1 MLARIRFA
9 TRSLSKTPVVTLV
22 VILSLALGIGANTA
36 IFSLMYQMVLQSLP
50 VERPEELMVL
60 NSPGEFKS
68 GRTSTSKPG
77 GIDSVFSYRVYREL
91 ARNPGGLTGLAAFR
105 TFGANLAFGNQTV
118 SGSSMAVAGQYFPV
132 LGIKPL
138 LGRLVSPEDDVHG
151 AGQPVAVLGYGYW
164 KDRLGGQTSILNQPL
179 RINGNLFTV
188 VGVTPHTFTSTTLGE
203 EPDVYVPL
211 ALKPRLTP
219 GWDGTD
225 KFSDYWLYVFGRLKP
240 GVTPQQ
246 AEAALNTVYAGLVER
261 QAKETT
267 DRNAKYVQR
276 FLQSRLSLKDGKQGQ
291 SNMRDESKIPI
302 YTLMGAAVLVLLIAM
317 ANAAN
322 LLLAR
327 SAQRRKELAIRTALG
342 ASRTEI
348 MSQMLTEACLLSF
361 AGGAAG
367 IVLGW
372 WTLDLLLA
380 RIVASDSPAYWISTS
395 LDWPVLL
402 FSAGIAIVTGL
413 IFGLYPAWDASCTT
427 PGSTLKEAA
436 SQTTGGTGP
445 ARVRKALVCAQVM
458 ISAVLLIPTGLFL
471 KSLVNI
477 LRVDLGIRTENVIT
491 FGVSPEL
498 NGYNPQQSRAL
509 FERMEQELAAIP
521 GVSGVTA
528 AMVPLIAGNNWG
540 NNLTVEGF
548 ANGPEADTH
557 SMFNIV
563 GAGFFGKMGIP
574 LAAGREFKDSDT
586 QAAPK
591 VAIVNETFAKHFFGN
606 RNPIGRKLTPGWDP
620 KVLPDIEIV
629 GVVKDSKYSNVKQK
643 TPRVYYTPW
652 AQSKDIGELSFY
664 VRTALSPSQ
673 MAPQIRRV
681 MSSID
686 RDLPLEGLRT
696 LEEQV
701 ARTIRQD
708 RIVLQLAA
716 SFAAIATVLAMLGLY
731 GVMAYS
737 VTRRTREIGIR
748 LALGAGTA
756 RIRSMVMRELLVI
769 LAAGLLLGVPA
780 ALALGRMTESQ
791 LFGVKAYDTS
801 VVLGAVS
808 ALAAAAFLAAYLP
821 ARRATRVNPVEALRY
836 E

>member
-9 TRSLSKTPVVTLV
+9 ARSLSKTPVVTLV

-36 IFSLMYQMVLQSLP
+36 IFSLMYQMVLRSLP
-50 VERPEELMVL
+50 VERPEELVVL

-68 GRTSTSKPG
+68 GRTSTSNPG

-91 ARNPGGLTGLAAFR
+91 AHNPGGLTGLAAFR

-118 SGSSMAVAGQYFPV
+118 TGSAMAVSGQYFPV
-132 LGIKPL
+132 LGIRPL
-138 LGRLVSPEDDVHG
+138 LGRLVSAEDDVHG

-164 KDRLGGQTSILNQPL
+164 KDRLGGQTQILNQPI

-188 VGVTPHTFTSTTLGE
+188 VGVTPRTFTSTTLGE

-211 ALKPRLTP
+211 ALKPHLTP

-240 GVTPQQ
+240 GVTRQQ
-246 AEAALNTVYAGLVER
+246 AEAGLNTVYAGLVEQ
-261 QAKETT
+261 QAKEVT
-267 DRNAKYVQR
+267 DRNATYVQR
-276 FLQSRLSLKDGKQGQ
+276 FLQSRLSLIDGKQGQ
-291 SNMRDESKIPI
+291 SNMRDESKVPI
-302 YTLMGAAVLVLLIAM
+302 YTLMGATALVLLIAM

-348 MSQMLTEACLLSF
+348 MSQMLAEACLLSI

-367 IVLGW
+367 VVLGW

-380 RIVASDSPAYWISTS
+380 RIAASDSPAYWISTS

-402 FSAGIAIVTGL
+402 FTAGIALVTGL
-413 IFGLYPAWDASCTT
+413 IFGLYPAWDTSRTN

-436 SQTTGGTGP
+436 NQTTGGTGS

-498 NGYNPQQSRAL
+498 NGYKPQQSRAL

-521 GVSGVTA
+521 GASGVTA

-557 SMFNIV
+557 RCSTSS
-563 GAGFFGKMGIP
+563 ARASSGK
-574 LAAGREFKDSDT
+574 
-586 QAAPK
+586 
-591 VAIVNETFAKHFFGN
+591 
-606 RNPIGRKLTPGWDP
+606 
-620 KVLPDIEIV
+620 
-629 GVVKDSKYSNVKQK
+629 
-643 TPRVYYTPW
+643 W
-652 AQSKDIGELSFY
+652 AS
-664 VRTALSPSQ
+664 R
-673 MAPQIRRV
+673 
-681 MSSID
+681 SS
-686 RDLPLEGLRT
+686 R
-696 LEEQV
+696 
-701 ARTIRQD
+701 
-708 RIVLQLAA
+708 AA
-716 SFAAIATVLAMLGLY
+716 SSGTP
-731 GVMAYS
+731 
-737 VTRRTREIGIR
+737 TRKPRPRWPSSTR
-748 LALGAGTA
+748 L
-756 RIRSMVMRELLVI
+756 S
-769 LAAGLLLGVPA
+769 
-780 ALALGRMTESQ
+780 
-791 LFGVKAYDTS
+791 
-801 VVLGAVS
+801 
-808 ALAAAAFLAAYLP
+808 
-821 ARRATRVNPVEALRY
+821 
-836 E
+836 